1 MSIARVGA
9 TNAASASLTSAAG
22 SAGDLIVWFAF
33 RSTAATVPTV
43 PSGVQQVPGSNLS
56 GSTCAEVVA
65 YEWASSSSAVSR
77 TFTGATQMVSVRYAG
92 VYGIGQTNIAAIASS
107 NSMSYGALGTLQS
120 ATSWA
125 IAWGAHRT
133 ASNVNT
139 APTGM
144 STITNGSVGTGPMLS
159 VFDTNGNISSWSSQS
174 VTVNATS
181 GRGSGVLE
189 LLASPRVSVDVN
201 GAGSETGATPTT
213 QLNLTLNV
221 GAFNAPNIIL
231 IAEVIFY
238 QDAGQTIT
246 SVQWDA
252 TGTPAS
258 LTQISNTQNGNQRAE
273 LWAIL
278 APSAGSKT
286 LRVNFSAN
294 TTYCGVNGTAF
305 FNADQ
310 SSLATTLYGVA
321 TANNASSSTVSQTT
335 GTIATDDAAIQS
347 LSASTHRSTNNQ
359 TLLVD
364 LPTSGL
370 VAQWARGAGAAIT
383 MTTTLISAG
392 QWASIVAGIL
402 RTGGGG
408 TTYNVSISESG
419 SAADTVSNSATV
431 IGAILEAASAAD
443 SPSEIATLL
452 AAITEVGTA
461 ADVQTVQGIYN
472 AAIAEAASAADAV
485 NGGALFSASVSEAG
499 AAADTTSSVATLPA
513 AITEAGTA
521 VDTVSSKATQGVTVS
536 EAGSAVDSPSEVATL
551 AATITEAGSAAD
563 TTNSTGIKSAT
574 VSEAASAADTTSST
588 AILAAAVTEAANAQD
603 SETASAPSDL
613 IIVETM
619 NAQDTVSAQVVYRPS
634 VSEAAN
640 AQDTTNAGTIIAAVI
655 AEAGNAADVVSAAAS
670 YAAILSEFAA
680 ALDTV
685 SGALAYNAAVVE
697 AANAQDTVSSTE
709 GPVIPPLF
717 NILTG
722 PTRTRILTGP
732 ARVRA
737 LTGPAR
743 VRTLSRG

>member
-1 MSIARVGA
+1 MAIAAVAATGNTASSAGPITPSYTGA
-9 TNAASASLTSAAG
+9 AAG
-22 SAGDLIVWFAF
+22 DIEIAWAF
-33 RSTAATVPTV
+33 NSGAATIPTV
-43 PSGVQQVPGSNLS
+43 PSGWSNWPGQS
-56 GSTCAEVVA
+56 GNTCAGVLVYRFCPSA
-65 YEWASSSSAVSR
+65 TPSASGTFTNATRLIIARYSGVHGFGNAPGKSNATGTSISYPAPASAVQ
-77 TFTGATQMVSVRYAG
+77 TAG
-92 VYGIGQTNIAAIASS
+92 NSWYIGVA
-107 NSMSYGALGTLQS
+107 G
-120 ATSWA
+120 
-125 IAWGAHRT
+125 HRT
-133 ASNVNT
+133 ASNVNV
-139 APTGM
+139 APSGM
-144 STITNGSVGTGPMLS
+144 TNRYSVGTGPMSALH
-159 VFDTNGNISSWSSQS
+159 DTNGGVTGWTTASA
-174 VTVNATS
+174 TVNASS
-181 GRGSGVLE
+181 GHESMVWE
-189 LLASPRVSVDVN
+189 LLADEGAWSAINSSGTSQWLLSTNNKVAQSLVN
-201 GAGSETGATPTT
+201 PANT
-213 QLNLTLNV
+213 NCIRN
-221 GAFNAPNIIL
+221 
-231 IAEVIFY
+231 
-238 QDAGQTIT
+238 IT
-246 SVQWDA
+246 SHS
-252 TGTPAS
+252 TGKWYFLGRILGYGSTSDMVTGLCTASAS
-258 LTQISNTQNGNQRAE
+258 LTVWPG
-273 LWAIL
+273 
-278 APSAGSKT
+278 G
-286 LRVNFSAN
+286 
-294 TTYCGVNGTAF
+294 
-305 FNADQ
+305 
-310 SSLATTLYGVA
+310 
-321 TANNASSSTVSQTT
+321 ANNNGIAFGFNSSGTDNQWINHTATNNSSIYSPAAAVNDYFHFAFDLTNGKCWVKYDSMTDWNNTVGASPDSGTGGFTYTDVVGSDLFIFTGTGNNGSSYAFNTLDTSLRPANASTFAAWDSTV
-335 GTIATDDAAIQS
+335 
-347 LSASTHRSTNNQ
+347 
-359 TLLVD
+359 
-364 LPTSGL
+364 
-370 VAQWARGAGAAIT
+370 
-383 MTTTLISAG
+383 
-392 QWASIVAGIL
+392 
-402 RTGGGG
+402 GGN
-408 TTYNVSISESG
+408 TYNVSISESG

-452 AAITEVGTA
+452 AAIAEVGTA

-472 AAIAEAASAADAV
+472 AAILEAASAADTA
-485 NGGALFSASVSEAG
+485 NGGALFTASITEAG

-513 AITEAGTA
+513 AITEAGAA

-536 EAGSAVDSPSEVATL
+536 EAGSAVDSPSETAIL
-551 AATITEAGSAAD
+551 AAAITEAGSAAD

-655 AEAGNAADVVSAAAS
+655 AEAGSAADVVSALAS
-670 YAAILSEFAA
+670 YAAILAEFAA